1 MLYNVKEGEIMEF
14 FVKSIICL
22 IIAVFPLLLSTLYI
36 IYARS
41 LGKNERFLFID
52 IAIIFTGYLLV
63 VSQPKEIMIIA
74 SLPILIALLEKREIT
89 SICGAIILIFSY
101 RSIFNF
107 NIIYLILEYV
117 IIILATIPYIL
128 KKISKYH
135 IAIIYTILNLITFWI
150 LIYTKQINTL
160 EIEQIIRIS
169 LTFIGAVSIFM
180 FMYDKCKEASKL
192 FMSIKEIEE
201 SKQIKETLFK
211 ISHEIKNPLA
221 VCKGYLDMYDYT
233 NKEHNIKYVAIIKSE
248 IEKTLVLLQDFLNL
262 TKTNLKKELLDVN
275 CLIEDCLDNI
285 ELLLTS
291 NNIKV
296 KKELLDDEIYINGDY
311 NRLHQVFVNIIKNSV
326 EAMEESEEKELIIKT
341 TIISNYT
348 LIEVKDTGK
357 GIDKEVLEKIQEPF
371 FTTKKNGTGL
381 GVPLSI
387 EIINAHGGKL
397 EFKTQDNKGATVKI
411 TLPLEL

>member
-1 MLYNVKEGEIMEF
+1 MEF

-63 VSQPKEIMIIA
+63 VSQPKEIMLIA

-150 LIYTKQINTL
+150 LIYIKQINTL
-160 EIEQIIRIS
+160 EIEQIISIS

-233 NKEHNIKYVAIIKSE
+233 NKEHNKKYVAIVKSE
-248 IEKTLVLLQDFLNL
+248 IEKTLIILQDFLNL
-262 TKTNLKKELLDVN
+262 TKTNLKKEILDIN

-311 NRLHQVFVNIIKNSV
+311 NRLHQVFVNVIKNSV
-326 EAMEESEEKELIIKT
+326 EAMEESEEKKILIRT
-341 TIISNYT
+341 TIISNYI
-348 LIEVKDTGK
+348 LIEIKDTGK
-357 GIDKEVLEKIQEPF
+357 GIDKELLEKIQEPF

-397 EFKTQDNKGATVKI
+397 EFKTQDNKGTTVKI

>member
-1 MLYNVKEGEIMEF
+1 MEF

-52 IAIIFTGYLLV
+52 ITIIFTGYLLV
-63 VSQPKEIMIIA
+63 VSQPKEIMLIA

-107 NIIYLILEYV
+107 KIIYLILEYV

-150 LIYTKQINTL
+150 FIYIKQINTL

-169 LTFIGAVSIFM
+169 LTFIGSVSIFM
-180 FMYDKCKEASKL
+180 FLYDKCKESSKL
-192 FMSIKEIEE
+192 FMSLKEIQE

-233 NKEHNIKYVAIIKSE
+233 NKEHNKKYVAIVKSE
-248 IEKTLVLLQDFLNL
+248 IEKTLILLQDFLNL
-262 TKTNLKKELLDVN
+262 TKTNLKKEIIDVN
-275 CLIEDCLDNI
+275 WLIEDCLDNI

-296 KKELLDDEIYINGDY
+296 KKELVDDEIYINGDY
-311 NRLHQVFVNIIKNSV
+311 NRLHQVFVNVIKNSV
-326 EAMEESEEKELIIKT
+326 EAMEESEEKKILIRT
-341 TIISNYT
+341 TIISNYI
-348 LIEVKDTGK
+348 LIEIEDTGK
-357 GIDKEVLEKIQEPF
+357 GIDKELLKKIQEPF

-397 EFKTQDNKGATVKI
+397 EFKTQDNKGTIVKI
-411 TLPLEL
+411 TLPLEF

>member
-52 IAIIFTGYLLV
+52 ITIIFTGYLLV
-63 VSQPKEIMIIA
+63 VSQPKEIMLIA

-107 NIIYLILEYV
+107 KIIYLILEYV

-150 LIYTKQINTL
+150 FIYIKQINTL

-169 LTFIGAVSIFM
+169 LTFIGSVSIFM
-180 FMYDKCKEASKL
+180 FLYDKCKESSKL
-192 FMSIKEIEE
+192 FMSLKEIQE

-233 NKEHNIKYVAIIKSE
+233 NKEHNKKYVAIVKSE
-248 IEKTLVLLQDFLNL
+248 IEKTLILLQDFLNL
-262 TKTNLKKELLDVN
+262 TKTNLKKEIIDVN
-275 CLIEDCLDNI
+275 WLIEDCLDNI

-296 KKELLDDEIYINGDY
+296 KKELVDDEIYINGDY
-311 NRLHQVFVNIIKNSV
+311 NRLHQVFVNVIKNSV
-326 EAMEESEEKELIIKT
+326 EAMEESEEKKILIRT
-341 TIISNYT
+341 TIISNYI
-348 LIEVKDTGK
+348 LIEIEDTGK
-357 GIDKEVLEKIQEPF
+357 GIDKELLKKIQEPF

-397 EFKTQDNKGATVKI
+397 EFKTQDNKGTIVKI
-411 TLPLEL
+411 TLPLEF